1 VKLARPPPS
10 PSGGGRRRRGS
21 TASPYPLKA
30 AANAHVWSLR
40 PPPPGTR
47 RLRQVCTSPRVRDAV
62 QSSALSRHSLKGGD
76 SPHVG
81 GLFGE
86 HCSVVV
92 ERGCILHAQHVQP
105 HLALRTSR
113 DTGPAPPTLQPPT
126 RRPCTK
132 GTGHTPACPCTGSAS
147 VSPRR
152 VLSRTPGGGPL
163 ELSAVEKVE
172 EVSLSP
178 TSLTAVAHTRSSDE
192 ARPPPLQPGAAAQ
205 QLRPITSGVRADRR
219 GVSMHGLHR
228 LTPYAARPP
237 WGFNLRP
244 TAEAKHV
251 DILSEPPTSPHHVQY
266 IASRRSCRRVW
277 TQPRC
282 GMPKDLPP
290 PTQPLCDAELSGSC
304 MPTQSL
310 HY

>member
-1 VKLARPPPS
+1 VYKGHRTHPCL
-10 PSGGGRRRRGS
+10 
-21 TASPYPLKA
+21 PLY
-30 AANAHVWSLR
+30 W
-40 PPPPGTR
+40 
-47 RLRQVCTSPRVRDAV
+47 QRVS
-62 QSSALSRHSLKGGD
+62 QSAKSSES
-76 SPHVG
+76 
-81 GLFGE
+81 
-86 HCSVVV
+86 
-92 ERGCILHAQHVQP
+92 HA
-105 HLALRTSR
+105 
-113 DTGPAPPTLQPPT
+113 
-126 RRPCTK
+126 
-132 GTGHTPACPCTGSAS
+132 
-147 VSPRR
+147 
-152 VLSRTPGGGPL
+152 GGPL